1 MRGKKLTKSEDPGP
15 AMALPALRRKWR
27 PDWPAALTLI
37 CIGAFTA
44 IVGARYPLGGLGA
57 MGPGFFP
64 LVLGALLA
72 VVGVLLLAGSAPA
85 GAGEARPKLPLD
97 LRGWSGVIGGMLAF
111 LILGRHGG
119 LVPATFGLVLLSAL
133 GDRRNSLRT
142 AVMLAGVM
150 VVVAVVVFH
159 FGLGLAF
166 PLFAWEWKP

>member
-1 MRGKKLTKSEDPGP
+1 MRGKKLTKSEDPGS
-15 AMALPALRRKWR
+15 ATALPELRRKRR

-37 CIGAFTA
+37 CIGAFTV

-72 VVGVLLLAGSAPA
+72 AIGVLLLAGRAPA
-85 GAGEARPKLPLD
+85 GAGDARPKLPLD
-97 LRGWSGVIGGMLAF
+97 LRGWSGVIGGVLAF
-111 LILGRHGG
+111 LVLGRYGG
-119 LVPATFGLVLLSAL
+119 LVPATFALVFLSAL

-142 AVMLAGVM
+142 AALVAGVM

-166 PLFAWEWKP
+166 PLFAWEGRP